1 MPFTNFPNGVTS
13 LGTPIVGGGLP
24 LVPDGGNYWFVDSAT
39 GSSGF
44 AGTYDAPYASLV
56 TAISS
61 AAANDCIVLAAGHAE
76 TIATAGGITVN
87 KAGLQI
93 VGEGSG
99 AKRPTFTFSTSTSAT
114 FLISSA
120 SVKVSNIIGVCNID
134 QLVTGF
140 SITGADVTLGTAGA
154 PVEWQ
159 DSASN
164 KEAVVGI
171 TATGANLS
179 ANLIYRGQTG
189 GSHCTAGVSMNGV
202 AKAVLN
208 VDFYGKASTAWVNF
222 VTTACANVEVYGYM
236 YNSGTTDLS
245 KDVVDTVTG
254 STWYA
259 SLYDGAAGAPA
270 NGGSGAS
277 LVIGSSGQAVPSANS
292 TANVLQRDVIGNKT
306 DTAVY
311 VPGTTNSVEAYAKG
325 TADLQERVALSSTAV
340 MVNANTIFTIAGGPI
355 LISGLVS
362 ECVTGNDTTAST
374 LQYSVTPTTG
384 SAQTISG
391 ASTSLASAAA
401 GASITLAG
409 TALATAALYNAN
421 GPNLIANPGTIYA
434 PAGTIKIVIGVGSTT
449 GTWRHRIRYKPLATG
464 VTVS

>member
-1 MPFTNFPNGVTS
+1 
-13 LGTPIVGGGLP
+13 VGQLRHRVLRWP
-24 LVPDGGNYWFVDSAT
+24 
-39 GSSGF
+39 
-44 AGTYDAPYASLV
+44 GTYRRAVSIAGHRHL
-56 TAISS
+56 A
-61 AAANDCIVLAAGHAE
+61 AAANDVIVLAAGHAE
-76 TIATAGGITVN
+76 TMTAAGGITVN

-93 VGEGSG
+93 VGEGS
-99 AKRPTFTFSTSTSAT
+99 APSARPSRSARDVT
-114 FLISSA
+114 ASFLITVRG
-120 SVKVSNIIGVCNID
+120 VKVSNIIGVSGID
-134 QLVTGF
+134 QLLTNPFHV
-140 SITGADVTLGTAGA
+140 TGADASRSTSSGRTRPQPCRRFAPLLTTAA
-154 PVEWQ
+154 A
-159 DSASN
+159 D
-164 KEAVVGI
+164 
-171 TATGANLS
+171 NLS
-179 ANLIYRGQTG
+179 ANLKTIGITSG
-189 GSHCTAGVSMNGV
+189 GTRRSTRCRLVGADS
-202 AKAVLN
+202 AVHQL
-208 VDFYGKASTAWVNF
+208 DFYGRASTSVVEF
-222 VTTACANVEVYGYM
+222 VTTACTNVEVYGYM
-236 YNSGTTDLS
+236 YNSGTTNYT